1 MASLTLLERDLIRAS
16 LDGFDEGTM
25 TGWVGKKDVRV
36 ETCQDDNVS
45 EVRVIS
51 EQTEKVITR
60 LVVGRWFCCG
70 REMVRRLRD
79 GTRLSDPVPI
89 VVRCGKCGRWFH
101 ASLGTQDV
109 EETVRN
115 KVKVLVGMDQDKE
128 ELWRRVM
135 KRIRDEI

>member
-1 MASLTLLERDLIRAS
+1 MAKLTLLERDLIRAS

-25 TGWVGKKDVRV
+25 TGWIGKKDVRV
-36 ETCQDDNVS
+36 ETSQDDNVT

-70 REMVRRLRD
+70 QEMTRRLRYKAGLD
-79 GTRLSDPVPI
+79 DPVPL
-89 VVRCGKCGRWFH
+89 VVRCGECGRWFH
-101 ASLGTQDV
+101 AGLGPRDV

-115 KVKVLVGMDQDKE
+115 KVRTLVGMDQNKE
-128 ELWRRVM
+128 ALWRRVM
-135 KRIRDEI
+135 KRLRDEI